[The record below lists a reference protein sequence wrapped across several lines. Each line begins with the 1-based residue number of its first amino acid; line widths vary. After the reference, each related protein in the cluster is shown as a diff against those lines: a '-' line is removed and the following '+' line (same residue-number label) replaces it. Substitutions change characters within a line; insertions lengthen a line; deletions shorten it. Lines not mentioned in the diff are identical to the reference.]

1 MKKVVVF
8 SSKEYDKVS
17 FGQLNQNQFSFEFI
31 SKPLDLSTVEL
42 SKDAFA
48 VSIFVNDQA
57 DAEILKKLKELG
69 VKGIA
74 IRAAGYDQTDIKTAH
89 DLGIRV
95 ANVPAYSP
103 YAIAEHTVALALA
116 LNRKLIQA
124 NQRVK
129 QNNFS
134 IEGLTGFD
142 MHGKTIGII
151 GLGKIGTIT
160 AKILNGFGCV
170 LKGFDPIP
178 NETIVKETGLTF
190 VSLDELFSTSDIIVL
205 QAPLNA
211 HTKYILNKEA
221 IDKMKP
227 GVMIIN
233 TSRGGLLNT
242 KDVLEGLKSNK
253 IGYLGIDVYEKE
265 KGVFFFD
272 HSSNAPEDPVLQEL
286 LANDKVL
293 VTSHMAF
300 LTSNALKN
308 IADTT
313 LANLAAWAENKK
325 SDHEL

>member
-8 SSKEYDKVS
+8 SAREYDKVS
-17 FGQLNQNQFSFEFI
+17 FGQLKQNQFNFEFV
-31 SKPLDLSTVEL
+31 SKPLDMSTVEL
-42 SKDAFA
+42 AKDAFA
-48 VSIFVNDQA
+48 VCIFVNDHA
-57 DAEILKKLKELG
+57 EAEIINKLYELG

-74 IRAAGYDQTDIKTAH
+74 IRAAGYDQTDIKAAH
-89 DLGIRV
+89 EKGIHV

-116 LNRKLIQA
+116 LNRQLVQA
-124 NQRVK
+124 NKRVK

-142 MHGKTIGII
+142 MRGKTVGII
-151 GLGKIGTIT
+151 GLGKIGAIT

-170 LKGFDPIP
+170 LKGFDPMP
-178 NETIVKETGLTF
+178 NETVVKETGLNF
-190 VSLDELFSTSDIIVL
+190 VSLDELFTTSDIVIL
-205 QAPLNA
+205 QAPLNV

-272 HSSNAPEDPVLQEL
+272 YSKNPPEDPILQEL
-286 LANDKVL
+286 LENDKVL

-300 LTSNALKN
+300 LTTNALKN

-313 LANLAAWAENKK
+313 LVNLLAWADNRK

>member
-8 SSKEYDKVS
+8 SSKEYDKTS
-17 FGQLNQNQFSFEFI
+17 FGQLKQNQFSFEFI
-31 SKPLDLSTVEL
+31 SKPLDMVTVEMA
-42 SKDAFA
+42 KGAFA
-48 VSIFVNDQA
+48 VCIFVNDHAEA
-57 DAEILKKLKELG
+57 DIINKLKEFG

-74 IRAAGYDQTDIKTAH
+74 IRAAGYDQTDIKAAH
-89 DLGIRV
+89 DNGIHV

-116 LNRKLIQA
+116 LNRQLIKA
-124 NQRVK
+124 NTRVK

-142 MHGKTIGII
+142 MRGKTVGIV
-151 GLGKIGTIT
+151 GLGKIGAIT

-170 LKGFDPIP
+170 LKGFDPMP
-178 NETIVKETGLTF
+178 NETVVKETGLTF
-190 VSLDELFSTSDIIVL
+190 VSLDELFSTSDIVVL
-205 QAPLNA
+205 QAPLNT
-211 HTKYILNKEA
+211 HTKYILNKDA

-227 GVMIIN
+227 GVMVIN
-233 TSRGGLLNT
+233 TSRGGLMNT

-253 IGYLGIDVYEKE
+253 IGYLGMDVYEKE

-272 HSSNAPEDPVLQEL
+272 YSSNPPEDSVLQEL

-313 LANLAAWAENKK
+313 LANLTAWADNKK
-325 SDHEL
+325 SEQEL